1 MKADNHSGPD
11 PIISRSTARF
21 AIVLFLT
28 LFTLGMVLFTW
39 REFSAVPGEDH
50 WIDPVLAVLQTGSP
64 FSAMLVVLYVL
75 FAARLY
81 CRRAEEHSCL
91 RYRQGLE
98 DGRTQAAERFGRDT
112 YDMWKSWTEWRQQ
125 VEAARVEGR
134 PDPEP
139 PPGQQTPVI
148 DAGSLRT
155 PHNHGPGPPAG
166 ECQWESP
173 ESGTPTQSSR

>member
-1 MKADNHSGPD
+1 MKADNHSAPD

-75 FAARLY
+75 FAARPY
-81 CRRAEEHSCL
+81 SRRAEEFSGL

-98 DGRTQAAERFGRDT
+98 DGRTQAAEQLNQDK
-112 YDMWKSWTEWRQQ
+112 YQLWVEWMEWKEAA
-125 VEAARVEGR
+125 EAARVEGR
-134 PDPEP
+134 PEPEP
-139 PPGQQTPVI
+139 PPRPATP
-148 DAGSLRT
+148 
-155 PHNHGPGPPAG
+155 P
-166 ECQWESP
+166 
-173 ESGTPTQSSR
+173 